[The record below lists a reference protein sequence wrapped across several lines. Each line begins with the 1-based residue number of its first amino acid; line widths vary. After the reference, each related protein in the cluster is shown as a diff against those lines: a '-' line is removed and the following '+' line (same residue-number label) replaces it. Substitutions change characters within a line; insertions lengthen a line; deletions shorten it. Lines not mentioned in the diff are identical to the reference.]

1 MLLQPRSGAEELPHP
16 PGQVA
21 HLVAEQTLVE
31 AFLGEDAEVGLLAG
45 PDHEEVAAVDLDHGQ
60 PELAGRLFGLK
71 EGEVTPAMRVATGW
85 VFGTVTGRQDAYVPQ
100 LAEVRARVS
109 EDLKLEKAAGLVKEE
124 GRCPLPITQTVMAD
138 ALGLTPVHVNRIL
151 RDLRAE
157 KMIQHRQRTLTILD
171 WGRLKVFAEFDAHYL
186 HVEPQLM

>member
-1 MLLQPRSGAEELPHP
+1 
-16 PGQVA
+16 
-21 HLVAEQTLVE
+21 
-31 AFLGEDAEVGLLAG
+31 
-45 PDHEEVAAVDLDHGQ
+45 
-60 PELAGRLFGLK
+60 
-71 EGEVTPAMRVATGW
+71 
-85 VFGTVTGRQDAYVPQ
+85 
-100 LAEVRARVS
+100 
-109 EDLKLEKAAGLVKEE
+109 
-124 GRCPLPITQTVMAD
+124 MAD